1 MSRAHVIVFDVNE
14 TLSDMSPMA
23 ARFVEVGVPAELAR
37 LWFTALQRDGFA
49 LAATG
54 NTARFA
60 DVGAETLAVFLASC
74 GVPGAEG
81 AARRLVSSLAQLPLH
96 PDVPEGI
103 HALRAG
109 GHRIVAL
116 TNGSA
121 RTTERLLTTAGIR
134 EEFEHLLSVED
145 APAWK
150 PHVSAYRYAAEHCG
164 TSEDEMVLVGVHPWD
179 IHGAARAGLRTA
191 WVNRQHAAYPSYFVQ
206 PDITVASLADLAAA
220 VDKLH

>member
-1 MSRAHVIVFDVNE
+1 MSRTPRVIVFDVNE

-23 ARFVEVGVPAELAR
+23 ERFVEAGVPAELAQ
-37 LWFTALQRDGFA
+37 LWFTTLLRDGFA

-60 DVGAETLAVFLASC
+60 DVGAETLAVFLSAY
-74 GVPGAEG
+74 GVPGPEG
-81 AARRLVSSLAQLPLH
+81 AARRLMSSIAQLPLH
-96 PDVPEGI
+96 PDVPECVR
-103 HALRAG
+103 ALRAG
-109 GHRIVAL
+109 GHRLVTL
-116 TNGSA
+116 SNGSV
-121 RTTERLLTTAGIR
+121 RTAERLLSSEGIR

-150 PHVSAYRYAAEHCG
+150 PHVSAYQYAAEHCQ
-164 TSEDEMVLVGVHPWD
+164 TPEDQIVMVAMHPWD

-206 PDITVASLADLAAA
+206 PDITVDSLTHLAAA
-220 VDKLH
+220 VDAH